1 MSGEESIKPRRGRPP
16 KPGALS
22 AKERAAAYRERRAA
36 AVERQLLLYRAAI
49 REIDRLTNPESDERV
64 SRTHA
69 EYKEVA
75 LSYVESRV
83 SAIIR
88 QLDAWLVMAG
98 SPRGDKMGHILP
110 HQDLAYADD
119 LRLGEDRKK
128 AVKEWKEAEAARLQP
143 EAGQGKSA

>member
-1 MSGEESIKPRRGRPP
+1 
-16 KPGALS
+16 L
-22 AKERAAAYRERRAA
+22 AKERAAAYRQRQAA

-49 REIDRLTNPESDERV
+49 REIDKLTNPMSNDRV

-75 LSYVESRV
+75 LSFVESRV

-88 QLDAWLVMAG
+88 QLDAWLLMTG

-110 HQDLAYADD
+110 SQDLAYADD

-128 AVKEWKEAEAARLQP
+128 AVEEWKKAGAARSSP
-143 EAGQGKSA
+143 EAG